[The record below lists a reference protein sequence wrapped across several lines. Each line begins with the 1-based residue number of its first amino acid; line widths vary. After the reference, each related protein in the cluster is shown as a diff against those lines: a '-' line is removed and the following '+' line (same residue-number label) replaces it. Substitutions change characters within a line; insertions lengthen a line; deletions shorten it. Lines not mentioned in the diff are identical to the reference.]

1 MTQILAIHPSH
12 PQQRLID
19 RACEFLRGG
28 GIAVYPTDTTYAIGC
43 HMGDKAALDRIR
55 QIRRLDDRH
64 HFTIACRDLSEIAL
78 YARVDNPSFRLIK
91 QLTPGPY
98 TFLLPAT
105 REAPKRLV
113 HPKRRTIG
121 LRVPDHPILQALL
134 ATLGEPIM
142 TTTLQLPDEALPE
155 SDPEL
160 IRDRLGRQVDVI
172 IDGGAC
178 GLEPTTIIDLT
189 AAPPVLVRAGLG
201 PFP

>member
-1 MTQILAIHPSH
+1 
-12 PQQRLID
+12 
-19 RACEFLRGG
+19 
-28 GIAVYPTDTTYAIGC
+28 
-43 HMGDKAALDRIR
+43 MGDKNALDRIR

-105 REAPKRLV
+105 RDAPKRLV

-142 TTTLQLPDEALPE
+142 TTTLQLPDEELPE

-160 IRDRLGRQVDVI
+160 IRDRIGRQVDLI

>member
-1 MTQILAIHPSH
+1 MSQILVIHPSH
-12 PQQRLID
+12 PQQRLIE
-19 RACEFLRGG
+19 RACDCLREG
-28 GIAVYPTDTTYAIGC
+28 GIVVYPTDTTYAIGC
-43 HMGDKAALDRIR
+43 HMGDKNALDRIR

-105 REAPKRLV
+105 RDAPKRLV

-142 TTTLQLPDEALPE
+142 TTTLQLPDEGLPE

-160 IRDRLGRQVDVI
+160 IRDRIGRQVDLI

>member
-1 MTQILAIHPSH
+1 MSQVLVIHPSD
-12 PQQRLID
+12 PQQRLIE
-19 RACEFLRGG
+19 RACDCLREG
-28 GIAVYPTDTTYAIGC
+28 GIVVYPTDTTYAIGC
-43 HMGDKAALDRIR
+43 HMGDKNALDRIR

-105 REAPKRLV
+105 RDAPKRLV

-142 TTTLQLPDEALPE
+142 TTTLQLPDEGLPE

-160 IRDRLGRQVDVI
+160 IRDRIGRQVDLI

>member
-1 MTQILAIHPSH
+1 MSQVLVIYPSH
-12 PQQRLID
+12 PQQRLIE
-19 RACEFLRGG
+19 RACDCLREG
-28 GIAVYPTDTTYAIGC
+28 GIVVYPTDTTYAIGC
-43 HMGDKAALDRIR
+43 HMGDKNALDRIR

-105 REAPKRLV
+105 RDAPKRLV

-142 TTTLQLPDEALPE
+142 TTTLQLPDEGLPE

-160 IRDRLGRQVDVI
+160 IRDRIGRQVDLI

>member
-1 MTQILAIHPSH
+1 MSQVLVIHPSH
-12 PQQRLID
+12 PQQRLIE
-19 RACEFLRGG
+19 RACDCLREG
-28 GIAVYPTDTTYAIGC
+28 GIVVYPTDTTYAIGC
-43 HMGDKAALDRIR
+43 HMGDKNALDRIR

-105 REAPKRLV
+105 RDAPKRLV

-142 TTTLQLPDEALPE
+142 TTTLQLPDEGLPE

-160 IRDRLGRQVDVI
+160 IRDRIGRQVDLI

>member
-1 MTQILAIHPSH
+1 MSQVLVIHPSD
-12 PQQRLID
+12 PQQRLIE
-19 RACEFLRGG
+19 RACDCLREG
-28 GIAVYPTDTTYAIGC
+28 GIVVYPTDTTYAIGC
-43 HMGDKAALDRIR
+43 HMGDKNALDRIR

-105 REAPKRLV
+105 RDAPKRLV

-121 LRVPDHPILQALL
+121 LRVPDHPILRALL

-142 TTTLQLPDEALPE
+142 TTTLQLPDEGLPE

-160 IRDRLGRQVDVI
+160 IRDRIGRQVDLI

>member
-1 MTQILAIHPSH
+1 MSQMLAIHPSH

-19 RACEFLRGG
+19 RACDSLRGG
-28 GIAVYPTDTTYAIGC
+28 GIVVYPTDTTYAIGC
-43 HMGDKAALDRIR
+43 HMGDKTALDRIR

-142 TTTLQLPDEALPE
+142 TTTLQLPDEEFPE

-160 IRDRLGRQVDVI
+160 IRERIDRQVDLI

>member
-1 MTQILAIHPSH
+1 VSQLLAIHPSH
-12 PQQRLID
+12 PQQRLIE
-19 RACEFLRGG
+19 RASEIIRAG

-43 HMGDKAALDRIR
+43 HMGDKTALDRIR
-55 QIRRLDDRH
+55 QIRQLDDRH

-78 YARVDNPSFRLIK
+78 YARVDNPSFRLLK

-105 REAPKRLV
+105 REAPRRLV

-121 LRVPDHPILQALL
+121 LRVPDHPILKALL

-142 TTTLQLPDEALPE
+142 TTTLQLPGEGLPE
-155 SDPEL
+155 SDPAL

-189 AAPPVLVRAGLG
+189 TAPPILVRPGLG
-201 PFP
+201 AFP